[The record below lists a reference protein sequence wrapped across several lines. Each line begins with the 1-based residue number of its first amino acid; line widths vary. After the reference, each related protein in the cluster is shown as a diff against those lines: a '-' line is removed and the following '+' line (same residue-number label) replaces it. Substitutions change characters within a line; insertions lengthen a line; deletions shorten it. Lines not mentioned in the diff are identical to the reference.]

1 MRVAVENR
9 PSQIK
14 VQRHQLP
21 QSKLCHKGS
30 TRFFCTYPDLST
42 LPRIIMDFAT
52 RHQSHAQDSTA
63 VNQANHAKVNRFL
76 LVEEGTVIH
85 VSGEK
90 ISKRG
95 TPYKVG
101 AFKDK
106 NNAES
111 TFLACSEKWD
121 LELIDFLPGQ
131 VVNFDIEE
139 NGLKLKKLN
148 LQPLLTQEHLMNCSS
163 KSNSISK
170 KTKNQTKT
178 ATAEK
183 SGLTSPLEM
192 IEQVASSLMQK
203 AAEKGWPMCFGVLIP
218 TNSFSKDEKD

>member
-1 MRVAVENR
+1 MGFAIKKQ
-9 PSQIK
+9 SQ
-14 VQRHQLP
+14 
-21 QSKLCHKGS
+21 
-30 TRFFCTYPDLST
+30 DE
-42 LPRIIMDFAT
+42 
-52 RHQSHAQDSTA
+52 DSTA
-63 VNQANHAKVNRFL
+63 VNQPNQAKVNRL
-76 LVEEGTVIH
+76 LLAEEGTVIH

-106 NNAES
+106 NSAES
-111 TFLACSEKWD
+111 TFLVCSEKWD

-131 VVNFDIEE
+131 VVRFDIEE

-148 LQPLLTQEHLMNCSS
+148 HQPFATQEHLMNCSS
-163 KSNSISK
+163 KSNLISK
-170 KTKNQTKT
+170 KTKSQTKKV
-178 ATAEK
+178 TAEK
-183 SGLTSPLEM
+183 SGITSPIEM

-218 TNSFSKDEKD
+218 TNSFSKNEKD